1 MILQYIQCGCQW
13 ENYWYC
19 LSLEWFGL
27 MYLLQ
32 VLIQKENVHISC
44 QEGAQEGVMTSGSC
58 CCLGAI
64 SLQNLQ
70 LYLMALMFLFI
81 SGH

>member
-1 MILQYIQCGCQW
+1 MILQYLQCGCQW

-32 VLIQKENVHISC
+32 VLILKENVHISF
-44 QEGAQEGVMTSGSC
+44 QEGAQEVS
-58 CCLGAI
+58 
-64 SLQNLQ
+64 
-70 LYLMALMFLFI
+70 
-81 SGH
+81 